1 MFVHWAPI
9 ALTPIWQ
16 SSCFTRKCWRCHQ
29 SSQLV
34 KVDNYYFRKPF
45 TQRSWKQ
52 LISEI
57 IRFYYLRKIWTS
69 YIQTKKTPKVTVWD
83 WSFGIQLT
91 WDLGSFEI
99 FINKRWMP
107 VCMQI
112 LNYKINTRRS
122 LTFILALTMWQ
133 QNTNKTWGCLDLLDV
148 DHHLCVSDSRPHG
161 HT

>member
-16 SSCFTRKCWRCHQ
+16 SSCFTRKCWSCYQ

-69 YIQTKKTPKVTVWD
+69 YIQTKKTPKVTVWN

-112 LNYKINTRRS
+112 LNYKINTRRIEPH
-122 LTFILALTMWQ
+122 F
-133 QNTNKTWGCLDLLDV
+133 DLGFNHV
-148 DHHLCVSDSRPHG
+148 TAKHQ
-161 HT
+161 